1 MRALTRRYR
10 CNHALAFLRIESPA
24 TAAMLRHRYIVM
36 STTTDE
42 KLSFIIGRRSVRV
55 YVPGEVSEAML
66 TKLLEA
72 AMAAP
77 SAMTKDPWRFIV
89 VRDPLKLS
97 QMAAALPGG
106 KMLSTAALALVVC
119 GDLDAAFERQIG
131 FLVQD
136 CSASIE
142 NVLLCA
148 HILGLGACW
157 VGVYPGEASVQQIRK
172 LCSLPPAVVPVAV
185 ISLGFPGE
193 QLESRTRYNPDY
205 VHFDSW

>member
-1 MRALTRRYR
+1 
-10 CNHALAFLRIESPA
+10 
-24 TAAMLRHRYIVM
+24 M
-36 STTTDE
+36 SMTTDE
-42 KLSFIIGRRSVRV
+42 KLSFIFGRRSIRV
-55 YVPGEVSEAML
+55 YAPGEVSEAML

-89 VRDPLKLS
+89 VRDPVKLS

-142 NVLLCA
+142 NLLLCA
-148 HILGLGACW
+148 HALGLGACW
-157 VGVYPGEASVQQIRK
+157 VGVYPGETSVHQIK
-172 LCSLPPAVVPVAV
+172 QLCSLPPAVVPVAV